1 MAQQDQDERLEQLLG
16 RTVRDLPLRRAP
28 LELELRVL
36 GELERRQ
43 ASPWWRLSFA
53 HWPFLARGG
62 LIALCC
68 TLGGLTL
75 RQHPWIASG
84 VQQLTDVGAASIAW
98 LNPLVSALAFAA
110 TTTGVVERA
119 IPMNWLYVA
128 LTLGAALY
136 ATLFGLGAAA
146 YRTLYIQPSNGRYPS

>member
-68 TLGGLTL
+68 TSRPWLL
-75 RQHPWIASG
+75 RRLPPGW
-84 VQQLTDVGAASIAW
+84 
-98 LNPLVSALAFAA
+98 
-110 TTTGVVERA
+110 
-119 IPMNWLYVA
+119 
-128 LTLGAALY
+128 
-136 ATLFGLGAAA
+136 
-146 YRTLYIQPSNGRYPS
+146 SNGPFR